1 MNAVF
6 GAIGVDYDQWRALT
20 IVALKLDF
28 RQGSFG
34 RSRFSGETRG
44 VARILIQVI
53 LYSAYGLFLSFLL
66 WAVDDL
72 FLAGTFLATYVMFM
86 VGMTVLLGYNSV
98 LTSPLDY
105 GILGFRP
112 VTSRTYFAARLTN
125 ALVYTS
131 GLTTAVAY
139 IPIVTLFVRHGAA
152 VGTAGIAAT
161 YGASLFT
168 ALSIL
173 FGYGGLMHLIGADAL
188 KRALSY
194 VQMAMSFVVYGGYF
208 LSGQLAR
215 SQTLRSLSIP
225 KSPWL
230 VLAPPTWFASYLDI
244 AAGRAAPIQ
253 LVIAAISV
261 VAGMALVVGAGGRLS
276 MTYSDRLAAIAAS
289 SQRVRHS
296 SGRAG
301 RGWWF
306 RRDEPRA
313 VAVLVRSQF
322 RNDQR
327 FRMGVL
333 GILPL
338 TLLYAIMGIR
348 DGNMADPFAPA
359 RGGGGFSLV
368 TVAILVFPSMLKP
381 ALTRSESFRASWV
394 FFACPA
400 DRLKIIR
407 SAKNVVVAYFL
418 VPYLLFVGAIYAY
431 VARNLW
437 HVLVHIM
444 LLGLISHLV
453 LQCMVFLDPELPF
466 SRPPQTGRRGTSVVV
481 LMLMMG
487 LTSGLLQSFSSAL
500 YASVLATTIAF
511 ASVIGITAVVDLMT
525 RARVRRHA
533 TELEFEG

>member
-6 GAIGVDYDQWRALT
+6 GAFGVDYDQWRALT

-34 RSRFSGETRG
+34 RSRFSNQTRG
-44 VARILIQVI
+44 VARILVQVI
-53 LYSAYGLFLSFLL
+53 LYSVYGLFLSFLL
-66 WAVDDL
+66 WAIDDL

-112 VTSRTYFAARLTN
+112 VTSRTYFAAKLTN
-125 ALVYTS
+125 ALVYTT

-139 IPIVTLFVRHGAA
+139 IPVVTLFVRHGAA
-152 VGTAGIAAT
+152 VGSAGIAAT
-161 YGASLFT
+161 YGASFFT
-168 ALSIL
+168 ALTIL

-188 KRALSY
+188 KRGLSY

-215 SQTLRSLSIP
+215 SQALHSLSIP

-244 AAGRAAPIQ
+244 AAGHAVPIQ

-261 VAGMALVVGAGGRLS
+261 FAGVALVVGAGGRLS

-289 SQRVRHS
+289 SQRTRHS
-296 SGRAG
+296 SGRAR

-327 FRMGVL
+327 FRMGIL

-348 DGNMADPFAPA
+348 DGNMADPFVQAS
-359 RGGGGFSLV
+359 RGGGFSLV

-418 VPYLLFVGAIYAY
+418 VPYLIFVGAIYAY
-431 VARNLW
+431 VAHNLW

-453 LQCMVFLDPELPF
+453 LQSMVFLDPELPF
-466 SRPPQTGRRGTSVVV
+466 SRPTQVGRRGTSVIV

-487 LTSGLLQSFSSAL
+487 LTSGLIQSFSSAL
-500 YASVLATTIAF
+500 YASVFATTTAF
-511 ASVIGITAVVDLMT
+511 AAVIGITVVVDLMT